1 MDFCPYFLHLYPSL
15 GVLPPQLLTFVV
27 YFSGARLV
35 AAPNLNNFQ
44 PKPMPSSAFFY

>member
-27 YFSGARLV
+27 YFSGARLS
-35 AAPNLNNFQ
+35 APNLPLQFST
-44 PKPMPSSAFFY
+44 KTMHVSSSAI